1 MRALKELGSGTDL
14 QGNEWEERDGLVLF
28 RGRVYIPLDTQL
40 RHDIVEA
47 HHDTPS
53 DRTLR
58 MVENDR
64 ACSTEL
70 LVAGNGTLHHE
81 VCEGLRPL

>member
-1 MRALKELGSGTDL
+1 MRALKELGSGMDL
-14 QGNEWEERDGLVLF
+14 WGNEWEEQDGLVLF
-28 RGRVYIPLDTQL
+28 RGRVYVPLDTQL

-47 HHDTPS
+47 HHDTPVTGHS
-53 DRTLR
+53 RRWKT
-58 MVENDR
+58 DR

-81 VCEGLRPL
+81 VCEGLQPL